1 MRGLAK
7 SVGLQLEQCMQKE
20 LDSETKRKYEIVKQ
34 FFFEKD
40 IVYTAPGLKDYVTV
54 CEGGKKQRLRK
65 HYLTMFLRE
74 AFSFFKA
81 R

>member
-1 MRGLAK
+1 
-7 SVGLQLEQCMQKE
+7 MQKE
-20 LDSETKRKYEIVKQ
+20 LDSETKQKHEIVKQ

>member
-20 LDSETKRKYEIVKQ
+20 LDSQIKPKYEIVKQ

-40 IVYTAPGLKDYVTV
+40 IVYTAPGLKDWAVY
-54 CEGGKKQRLRK
+54 EGGKKQRL
-65 HYLTMFLRE
+65 
-74 AFSFFKA
+74 
-81 R
+81 